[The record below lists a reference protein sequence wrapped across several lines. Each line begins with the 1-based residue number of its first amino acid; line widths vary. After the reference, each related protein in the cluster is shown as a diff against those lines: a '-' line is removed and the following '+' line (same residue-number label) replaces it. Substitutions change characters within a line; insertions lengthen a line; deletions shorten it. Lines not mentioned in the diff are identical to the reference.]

1 MWNPLPALK
10 RQSTLAV
17 LWQVGARILEAL
29 GADEQALRWI
39 DRAMRLEPRQATL
52 HLHATRL
59 CLKRGRLDRA
69 ILHWKKVAGE
79 QGKTSLLY
87 WLKRTNQRAFNA
99 SRLIQKTGTYSL
111 EEKEKNPAPPVKER
125 KNSLPRFLGRFG
137 DIFQRHPDT
146 PPLDEI
152 GVQLLEIGRAEQA
165 LAVFRQVQLCQGA
178 SPELYL
184 NMGLAASKLGRH
196 EEALEYYQRAQAGG
210 LNNVEIMNNKGYS
223 LSHLG
228 RYEEAI
234 ACYELAK
241 EMCPGDA
248 AILSNLASCY
258 HRAQLYQKALSCYEN
273 ALRCSSNDTTTLN
286 NYALCLDEMGRH
298 GEALQFY
305 DRALAVDPDNQTILL
320 NKAACL
326 VKLKRYDEAI
336 AICDQILARKPG
348 CLETWGMRGNVLN
361 EMGRTSEAVE
371 CYNRAL
377 SLSSKKFAGS

>member
-10 RQSTLAV
+10 RQSTVAV

-39 DRAMRLEPRQATL
+39 DRAMRLDPRQATL

-87 WLKRTNQRAFNA
+87 WLNRTNQRAFNA

-111 EEKEKNPAPPVKER
+111 EEKEKSPPSPGKQR
-125 KNSLPRFLGRFG
+125 KNSLARFRDLFR
-137 DIFQRHPDT
+137 RRSDT
-146 PPLDEI
+146 LPLDEI

-165 LAVFRQVQLCQGA
+165 LALFRQVQLCQGA

-196 EEALEYYQRAQAGG
+196 EEALKYYQRAQAGG

-234 ACYELAK
+234 ACYELAR

-248 AILSNLASCY
+248 TILTNLASCY
-258 HRAQLYQKALSCYEN
+258 QRAQLYQKALSCYEN
-273 ALRCSSNDTTTLN
+273 ALLCCSSDATTLN
-286 NYALCLDEMGRH
+286 NYALCLDETGRH
-298 GEALQFY
+298 EEALQLY
-305 DRALAVDPDNQTILL
+305 NRALALEPDNRTLML

-326 VKLKRYDEAI
+326 LKLKRYDESM
-336 AICDQILARKPG
+336 AICDQILARQPG
-348 CLETWGMRGNVLN
+348 CSETWGMRGNVLN

-377 SLSSKKFAGS
+377 GLFRE